1 MLVSTVLQVWNVD
14 ETCGQALP
22 RTATLACGERLR
34 LLGRGRRR
42 SYNYRSKHHD
52 ILLLPSDTAH
62 AQGRNCRYWAP
73 SSMLVTARFH
83 SVSII
88 SIFAK
93 HAFPTCSAR
102 DPGLQKYRGPFTLLQ
117 FRPLH
122 FMWPFLCLSCL
133 AAQEIMQ
140 APQLA
145 SRLTLG
151 GMTTQACLTRT
162 LLLVHGGHRQ
172 TIMKTTTMTTT
183 SSSAFPTPSQPQ
195 SATLRHDCLQTWKFS
210 SATQRHPTVLVPTSG
225 VTAATTKPKTW
236 RPSPR
241 GHHRQGQAAAALHQ
255 Q

>member
-1 MLVSTVLQVWNVD
+1 M
-14 ETCGQALP
+14 
-22 RTATLACGERLR
+22 R

-145 SRLTLG
+145 SRLTLHTFG
-151 GMTTQACLTRT
+151 GI
-162 LLLVHGGHRQ
+162 GGYHH
-172 TIMKTTTMTTT
+172 
-183 SSSAFPTPSQPQ
+183 SSSKGSSNKAHRSGG
-195 SATLRHDCLQTWKFS
+195 LRSHR
-210 SATQRHPTVLVPTSG
+210 AVLRRRLRV
-225 VTAATTKPKTW
+225 TW
-236 RPSPR
+236 RSAIVKV
-241 GHHRQGQAAAALHQ
+241 QCDELV
-255 Q
+255 